1 MLKFNV
7 KENVIMKRV
16 LSLLISVICLIVII
30 DFVKEFQVNRIKK
43 ELYYLFESGNF
54 IELKKKFKEL
64 EQNSEIGGNKILIDV
79 PFLKGKML
87 IKEQRFDEAIEVLE
101 KVKAE
106 KNLPDWLNGFIR
118 ISLARAW
125 HGKGDKKQALQQLN
139 DASRF
144 SNAKQI
150 MFWIGQT
157 KKELDLH
164 ETDSTQQVPE
174 TFGFPA
180 DSVNDESW
188 RLYSSDQYDKLFE
201 RDSIKELKPVQRD
214 LVKYLI
220 GRIKVQNWENEA
232 AVKILESVLVKDPEN
247 ESSDWIIG
255 FSRIYLARAYFCL
268 GNIDKA
274 KTLLLKAS
282 KMIQLPQVTK
292 QAKDLILRM
301 GFADEFKSWSLLES
315 SDLRIHYS
323 PAFPESEK
331 EAYLKE
337 RQNAFDYIKEVFQA
351 ALPRKIDLY
360 VWESEEEAKKMGIL
374 RLSFARAD
382 LCSVY
387 LRKNASI
394 GHELTHVICRYG
406 ALEAYPNPFLME
418 GVAVR
423 FDFTGEDK
431 LERAVHHMVRLGL
444 KEPVTIKE
452 VWNNFWG
459 VDSYISYPLSGSFM
473 QFIHQKWGDKRF
485 RDFFNKTGVKSFDK
499 IADPE
504 FKGIVFEF
512 ESQLGKKMNEQ
523 LICAPISK

>member
-1 MLKFNV
+1 
-7 KENVIMKRV
+7 MKRIV
-16 LSLLISVICLIVII
+16 LLLIAVVCLIVII
-30 DFVKEFQVNRIKK
+30 DFVKEFQANRMRK

-54 IELKKKFKEL
+54 TDLKKRIKDF
-64 EQNSEIGGNKILIDV
+64 EQNSEIEGRKILIDV

-87 IKEQRFDEAIEVLE
+87 IKEGRFDEAIEVLE
-101 KVKAE
+101 KIKAE

-125 HGKGDKKQALQQLN
+125 DGKGNKKQALQQLD
-139 DASRF
+139 DAMRF

-150 MFWIGQT
+150 LYWIDQT
-157 KKELDLH
+157 KKELGYL
-164 ETDSTQQVPE
+164 ETNSTQQVPE

-180 DSVNDESW
+180 DNVNNESW
-188 RLYSSDQYDKLFE
+188 ELYFSDHYDKLFE
-201 RDSIKELKPVQRD
+201 RAGNKNLKPVQLD
-214 LVKYLI
+214 LVKHLI

-232 AVKILESVLVKDPEN
+232 AVKILESLLVKKSEN

-255 FSRIYLARAYFCL
+255 FSRIYLARAHFCL
-268 GNIDKA
+268 GNRDKA
-274 KTLLLKAS
+274 ATLLLKAS
-282 KMIQLPQVTK
+282 KMIKLPQVTK

-301 GFADEFKSWSLLES
+301 GFADEFKSWSRLES

-331 EAYLKE
+331 ETYLKE
-337 RQNAFDYIKEVFQA
+337 RQNAFNYIREVFQA
-351 ALPRKIDLY
+351 TLPRKIDLY
-360 VWESEEEAKKMGIL
+360 VWVSEEEAKKMGIL

-387 LRKNASI
+387 LKKNASI

-406 ALEAYPNPFLME
+406 ALDAYPNPFLME
-418 GVAVR
+418 GVAVS

-431 LERAVHHMVRLGL
+431 FERAVYHMVRLGL
-444 KEPVTIKE
+444 KEPLTIKE
-452 VWNNFWG
+452 VWNNFWK

-473 QFIHQKWGDKRF
+473 QFILQKWGVKRF
-485 RDFFNKTGVKSFDK
+485 REFFNKTGVKSFDK
-499 IADPE
+499 IVDSE
-504 FKGIVFEF
+504 FKTIVSEF
-512 ESQLGKKMNEQ
+512 ENQLRKRMCEQ